1 MERLQL
7 YISKS
12 LRGFKTLTEING
24 TESTRRHVRDLRLA
38 LEAVTYDSTEK
49 CVFYLMQYVE
59 GATFFTILRTIP
71 DKPLDHLAATIAV
84 PERLLVSADDLYKII
99 REVTRKVSNPGMNAD
114 DIAQLRALLAREYPA
129 KADDARQV
137 PSEGRLFA
145 CRSFGGDTGLTLR
158 DFLGDN
164 LYQPMFIPY
173 AGVLLAD
180 ASLPFRLSGT
190 DLSDMPLSKV
200 VRCCPPSVYPTMCPM
215 YSTACS
221 TARSKWLWARRWKWC
236 GGVPAS
242 RSW

>member
-99 REVTRKVSNPGMNAD
+99 REVTRKEIG
-114 DIAQLRALLAREYPA
+114 RAH
-129 KADDARQV
+129 V
-137 PSEGRLFA
+137 
-145 CRSFGGDTGLTLR
+145 
-158 DFLGDN
+158 
-164 LYQPMFIPY
+164 
-173 AGVLLAD
+173 
-180 ASLPFRLSGT
+180 
-190 DLSDMPLSKV
+190 
-200 VRCCPPSVYPTMCPM
+200 
-215 YSTACS
+215 
-221 TARSKWLWARRWKWC
+221 
-236 GGVPAS
+236 
-242 RSW
+242 